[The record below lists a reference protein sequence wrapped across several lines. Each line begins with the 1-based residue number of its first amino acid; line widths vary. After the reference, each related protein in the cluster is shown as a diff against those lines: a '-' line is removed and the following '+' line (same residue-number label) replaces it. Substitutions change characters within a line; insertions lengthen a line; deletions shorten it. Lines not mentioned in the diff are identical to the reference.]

1 MKTTISRI
9 AACVA
14 FSALA
19 LCASAQN
26 TQTGYFVDE
35 YTYRFQMN
43 PAFGN
48 DRGFVSFP
56 ALGNMNIGLHGNL
69 HLTDVLYNIDGKT
82 TTFLNP
88 FVSADEVMKNIGD
101 KNKIGTSERITILA
115 AGFKAFG
122 GYNTISLGARVD
134 ADFSLPGSIFSLMK
148 NGIENKTYDISGLKV
163 HANAFAELALNHS
176 RQITDDIRVG
186 AAVKVLIGAGNV
198 FADLKRAHL
207 TLGENDW
214 SVTTDADIHA
224 SLKGLTYK
232 TKLNDNTGHRYVN
245 GVDIDS
251 PGVGGGGVAFDL
263 GAVYKTPVPGLTVS
277 ASLLDLG
284 FISWNNDMLATTNGE
299 KTFNTDKYTFNPDD
313 DAPNSFKNEWD
324 KIKDDISAI
333 YELDDAG
340 DRGGRTTALHATM
353 NLAAQYEF
361 PLYKPLTF
369 GLMNTTRFGG
379 DFTWTDFRLSANVA
393 PCKVFSA
400 AVSLGAGTY
409 GVSFGWLANLHV
421 TGFNLFIGTDHTPGK
436 LAKQGVPLSSNAQVN
451 FGINFPF

>member
-1 MKTTISRI
+1 
-9 AACVA
+9 
-14 FSALA
+14 
-19 LCASAQN
+19 
-26 TQTGYFVDE
+26 
-35 YTYRFQMN
+35 
-43 PAFGN
+43 
-48 DRGFVSFP
+48 
-56 ALGNMNIGLHGNL
+56 
-69 HLTDVLYNIDGKT
+69 
-82 TTFLNP
+82 
-88 FVSADEVMKNIGD
+88 
-101 KNKIGTSERITILA
+101 
-115 AGFKAFG
+115 
-122 GYNTISLGARVD
+122 
-134 ADFSLPGSIFSLMK
+134 
-148 NGIENKTYDISGLKV
+148 
-163 HANAFAELALNHS
+163 
-176 RQITDDIRVG
+176 
-186 AAVKVLIGAGNV
+186 
-198 FADLKRAHL
+198 
-207 TLGENDW
+207 
-214 SVTTDADIHA
+214 
-224 SLKGLTYK
+224 
-232 TKLNDNTGHRYVN
+232 
-245 GVDIDS
+245 
-251 PGVGGGGVAFDL
+251 
-263 GAVYKTPVPGLTVS
+263 
-277 ASLLDLG
+277 
-284 FISWNNDMLATTNGE
+284 MLATTNGE